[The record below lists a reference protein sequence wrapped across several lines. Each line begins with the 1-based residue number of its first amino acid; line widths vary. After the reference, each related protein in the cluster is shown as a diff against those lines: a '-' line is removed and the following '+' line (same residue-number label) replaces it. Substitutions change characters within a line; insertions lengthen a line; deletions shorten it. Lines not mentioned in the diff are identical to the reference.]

1 MCGIV
6 GYIGKK
12 NAVEV
17 GVDGLRALQY
27 RGYDSAGI
35 AFLNGGKIV
44 SARAVGKIENLEEL
58 IDPSWNSGLGIF
70 HTRWATHGGVTEENA
85 HPHSDC
91 SGDISLCHNGII
103 ENFKELKEGL
113 IVKGHS
119 FTSETDSEVIP
130 HLIEEEMKGKVS
142 FQDAFFGALSKIKGT
157 YGIAAVSAKNPDVL
171 LAARNFSPLLVGVG
185 DGERIVASDASAIL
199 KHTPLVV
206 YLDDGEVAILT
217 SSSHQIYDRSRVLR
231 KKPEHTIEWSL
242 EEAKKGGFSHFMEK
256 EIHEEPE
263 AIENSIRGRMILGE
277 GLAKLGGLQATEEIL
292 RSAKRILISA
302 CGTAYF
308 AGRVGEYMLEEYAGI
323 PTEVDIASEF
333 RYRKPVFRD
342 GDVFFAISQ
351 SGETADTLAA
361 IREAKEKGVPTF
373 GVVNVVGS
381 TIARETDAGVYQHVG
396 PEIGVAST
404 KAFTSQ
410 VAILAL
416 LSVYL
421 GRMRE
426 MSLVTGERVLD
437 ELGQIPGRMR
447 CVIERDD
454 TKTIAQKYLHIKNF
468 FFLGRKYNFPV
479 ALEGALKLKEVSYV
493 HAEGIAAGE
502 IKHGAIAMIDKNILS
517 VVIAPRDSVY
527 EKMVSTIQEIRA
539 RGGPILAIAT
549 EGDSDIEELADDVIF
564 IPKTLEML
572 TPLLSVVP
580 LQLFA
585 YHFGV
590 LKGLDV
596 DKPRNLAKSVTVE

>member
-27 RGYDSAGI
+27 RGYDSAGL
-35 AFLNGGKIV
+35 AFLNEGKII
-44 SARAVGKIENLEEL
+44 SARAVGKIENLEER

-113 IVKGHS
+113 IIKGHS

-447 CVIERDD
+447 RVIERDD
-454 TKTIAQKYLHIKNF
+454 TKTIARKYLHIKNF

>member
-27 RGYDSAGI
+27 RGYDSAGL

-44 SARAVGKIENLEEL
+44 SARAVGKIENLEER

-70 HTRWATHGGVTEENA
+70 HTRWATHGGVTEQNA

-113 IVKGHS
+113 IIKGHS

-130 HLIEEEMKGKVS
+130 HLIEEEMKGNVS

-157 YGIAAVSAKNPDVL
+157 YGIVVVSAKNPDVL
-171 LAARNFSPLLVGVG
+171 LAARNFSPLLVGIG
-185 DGERIVASDASAIL
+185 EGERFVASDASAIL
-199 KHTPLVV
+199 RHTPQVV

-217 SSSHQIYDRSRVLR
+217 SSSHSIYDRSRVLR
-231 KKPEHTIEWSL
+231 KKPEHTIEWSV
-242 EEAKKGGFSHFMEK
+242 EEAKKGGYAHFMEK

-263 AIENSIRGRMILGE
+263 AIENSIRGRMILRE
-277 GLAKLGGLQATEEIL
+277 GMAKLGGIQAKEEIL

-333 RYRKPVFRD
+333 RYRKPVFRE

-373 GVVNVVGS
+373 GIVNVVGS

-396 PEIGVAST
+396 PR
-404 KAFTSQ
+404 
-410 VAILAL
+410 LAL
-416 LSVYL
+416 PRPRRLRPKSRFWRL
-421 GRMRE
+421 CLCISAGCGRCH
-426 MSLVTGERVLD
+426 SSPASGFYT
-437 ELGQIPGRMR
+437 ISGRF
-447 CVIERDD
+447 
-454 TKTIAQKYLHIKNF
+454 LHIC
-468 FFLGRKYNFPV
+468 V
-479 ALEGALKLKEVSYV
+479 A
-493 HAEGIAAGE
+493 
-502 IKHGAIAMIDKNILS
+502 
-517 VVIAPRDSVY
+517 
-527 EKMVSTIQEIRA
+527 
-539 RGGPILAIAT
+539 
-549 EGDSDIEELADDVIF
+549 
-564 IPKTLEML
+564 
-572 TPLLSVVP
+572 
-580 LQLFA
+580 
-585 YHFGV
+585 
-590 LKGLDV
+590 
-596 DKPRNLAKSVTVE
+596 

>member
-17 GVDGLRALQY
+17 GIDGLRALQY
-27 RGYDSAGI
+27 RGYDSAGL
-35 AFLNGGKIV
+35 AFLDKEKII
-44 SARAVGKIENLEEL
+44 SARAVGKIENLEER
-58 IDPSWNSGLGIF
+58 IDPSWSSGLGIF
-70 HTRWATHGGVTEENA
+70 HTRWASHGGVTEENA

-91 SGDISLCHNGII
+91 SGEISLCHNGII

-113 IVKGHS
+113 MKNGHS

-130 HLIEEEMKGKVS
+130 HLIEEEMKGGAS
-142 FQDAFFGALSKIKGT
+142 FEDAFFVALSKIKGT
-157 YGIAAVSAKNPDVL
+157 YGIAAVSAKNPDIL
-171 LAARNFSPLLVGVG
+171 LAARNFSPLLVGIG
-185 DGERIVASDASAIL
+185 EGERFVASDASAIL
-199 KHTPLVV
+199 KHTPQVV

-217 SSSHQIYDRSRVLR
+217 ASSHSIYDRARILR

-242 EEAKKGGFSHFMEK
+242 EEAKQGGFSHFMEK
-256 EIHEEPE
+256 EIHEEPD

-277 GLAKLGGLQATEEIL
+277 GLAKLGGLRDKEEIL

-308 AGRVGEYMLEEYAGI
+308 AGRTGEYMFEEYAGI

-333 RYRKPVFRD
+333 RYRKPVFRE

-361 IREAKEKGVPTF
+361 IREAKEKGVPAF
-373 GVVNVVGS
+373 GIVNVVGS
-381 TIARETDAGVYQHVG
+381 TVARETDAGVYQHVG

-421 GRMRE
+421 GRQRE
-426 MSLVTGERVLD
+426 MSLTTGERVLH
-437 ELGQIPGRMR
+437 ELARIPALMR
-447 CVIERDD
+447 RVIGEN
-454 TKTIAQKYLHIKNF
+454 KVLEIAKKYSHIQNF

-502 IKHGAIAMIDKNILS
+502 LKHGAIAMIDKNILS
-517 VVIAPRDSVY
+517 VVVAPKDSVY
-527 EKMVSTIQEIRA
+527 EKMASTIQEIKA
-539 RGGPILAIAT
+539 RGGPVLAIAT
-549 EGDSDIEELADDVIF
+549 EGDSEIVELADDVVF